1 MDFTDTCFYS
11 VLPVLLTTAKVMEKV
26 MIILTSINLSWWIAL
41 INCKKKSFGNGTLTI
56 SVFWTFRTDKLIKKK
71 SKGGG
76 EIFFSGSIADDPRTS

>member
-1 MDFTDTCFYS
+1 
-11 VLPVLLTTAKVMEKV
+11 

-76 EIFFSGSIADDPRTS
+76 EIFSLEALQMTQGHHDLWQLAYSQDFCYTDNYMCKKRMES